1 MYNENL
7 LLSNDS
13 IKNWKRLGIHH
24 YRKKEKNSPL
34 LLHLKKI
41 RILYFYSFFTLFEI
55 FLFCPKIQLRLP
67 RIIFLGEKLMKMLG
81 FWTF

>member
-1 MYNENL
+1 MKIYYCL
-7 LLSNDS
+7 MIASKIGNDS
-13 IKNWKRLGIHH
+13 ESMITE
-24 YRKKEKNSPL
+24 RKKKLPL
-34 LLHLKKI
+34 TFTFKKKI